1 MNEAA
6 LQRAT
11 MKIEAR
17 ASHGVVI
24 LDIEGRMTVEADRP
38 VSIADLVR
46 DLLRQGRR
54 HFLVNLKGVSS
65 LDTTG
70 VRDIVEAYVTSTRQ
84 DGSLKLLNLPARVR
98 DVLTVTRLLTVLES
112 FDGEDEAVASF
123 GAMASN

>member
-1 MNEAA
+1 MK
-6 LQRAT
+6 

-24 LDIEGRMTVEADRP
+24 LDIEGRMTVEADRS

-54 HFLVNLKGVSS
+54 HFLVNLGGVSS

-84 DGSLKLLNLPARVR
+84 DGSLKLMNLPARVR
-98 DVLTVTRLLTVLES
+98 DVLTVTRLLTVLQS
-112 FDGEDEAVASF
+112 FDGEDEAIASF

>member
-1 MNEAA
+1 MRAA

-38 VSIADLVR
+38 VSVADLVR
-46 DLLRQGRR
+46 ELLRQGRR
-54 HFLVNLKGVSS
+54 HFLINLQGVSS

-84 DGSLKLLNLPARVR
+84 DGALKLLNLPARVR
-98 DVLTVTRLLTVLES
+98 EVLTVTRLLTVLES
-112 FDGEDEAVASF
+112 FDGEADAVASF

>member
-1 MNEAA
+1 MRAA
-6 LQRAT
+6 LERET

-24 LDIEGRMTVEADRP
+24 LDIECRMTVEADRL

-54 HFLVNLKGVSS
+54 HFLVNLEGVSS

-112 FDGEDEAVASF
+112 FDGEAEAVASF
-123 GAMASN
+123 GAMASS

>member
-1 MNEAA
+1 
-6 LQRAT
+6 
-11 MKIEAR
+11 MKIESR
-17 ASHGVVI
+17 ASQGVVI

-38 VSIADLVR
+38 ESVADMVR
-46 DLLRQGRR
+46 ELMRQGRR
-54 HFLVNLKGVSS
+54 HFLINLENVSS

-112 FDGEDEAVASF
+112 FDAEAEALASF
-123 GAMASN
+123 GAMAPN

>member
-1 MNEAA
+1 MRAA

-24 LDIEGRMTVEADRP
+24 LDIEGRMTVEADRL
-38 VSIADLVR
+38 VSVADLVR
-46 DLLRQGRR
+46 ELLRQGRR
-54 HFLVNLKGVSS
+54 HFLINLQGVSS

-84 DGSLKLLNLPARVR
+84 DGALKLLNLPARVR
-98 DVLTVTRLLTVLES
+98 EVLTVTRLLTVLES
-112 FDGEDEAVASF
+112 FDGEADAVASF
-123 GAMASN
+123 GAMAPN